1 MVDLIILRRASR
13 VFSFLAALIVSLSLS
28 ADESGAATAAKM
40 TGWSID
46 STSNMMGTV
55 SCKFTDDAVYM
66 RLDKMGLVIITTAPK
81 WNMFVYNDVNKNY
94 MNMTREQWQKRFGSG
109 LMAKRS
115 TKEPIVTVATNKE
128 QKILGFSAEQFLVK
142 RKIKDKETVSM
153 ELWLTK
159 GLTGPEQLKALFRTF
174 LNMPQDFKGMPLRVL
189 SNQNGHLVPLMDA
202 YKVTKTTFTKD
213 TFQTLKGYKEVKD
226 EMALMMDD
234 SDEKGAE
241 GLLGTTTTPPGKS
254 APGAPGSV
262 TPGPVT
268 PGAKPSMTGK
278 PAPSVAPLATGKPLV
293 AAPAAT
299 GKPAPEAKP
308 KSGFPW

>member
-1 MVDLIILRRASR
+1 MLGLIIVRRATR
-13 VFSFLAALIVSLSLS
+13 VVSILAALIVSLSLTT
-28 ADESGAATAAKM
+28 DESGAASAAKM

-115 TKEPIVTVATNKE
+115 SKEPIITVATNKE

-189 SNQNGHLVPLMDA
+189 SNQNGHLVPMMDA

-241 GLLGTTTTPPGKS
+241 GVLGTTTTPPGKS
-254 APGAPGSV
+254 APGTPGAVTPGSV
-262 TPGPVT
+262 TPGSVT
-268 PGAKPSMTGK
+268 AGSVPSGAKLPAAATPASGAKQPAAPATGAKPG
-278 PAPSVAPLATGKPLV
+278 LH
-293 AAPAAT
+293 
-299 GKPAPEAKP
+299 
-308 KSGFPW
+308 FPW